1 MANASI
7 FCVCLIEQTGYFVV
21 YSHVKQVLNNTNDT
35 IMKTTKWVIDPAHSE
50 IQFKVKHM
58 MITTVT
64 GTFKEFK
71 SEVETEGDDFSS
83 AKVTFEAA
91 TESVFTN
98 AEQRDAHLRSADFF
112 DSENFPVM
120 SFASSK
126 LEKIDDDT
134 WKLKGDLTIRGVTK
148 PVSLDV
154 EFGGIG
160 KDPWGNTKAGFS
172 LNGKI
177 NRKDWGL
184 NWNAALEAGGVLV
197 SDDVRI
203 YAEVQ
208 YAKQV

>member
-1 MANASI
+1 M
-7 FCVCLIEQTGYFVV
+7 E
-21 YSHVKQVLNNTNDT
+21 
-35 IMKTTKWVIDPAHSE
+35 TTKWVIDPAHSE

-64 GTFKEFK
+64 GSFKEFR
-71 SEVETEGDDFSS
+71 SEVETKGEDF
-83 AKVTFEAA
+83 ATAMVTFEAD
-91 TESVFTN
+91 TTSIFTN

-112 DSENFPVM
+112 DADNFPVM
-120 SFASSK
+120 SFVSSR
-126 LEKIDDDT
+126 LEKIDDES
-134 WKLKGDLTIRGVTK
+134 WQLNGDLTIRGVTN
-148 PVSLDV
+148 PVRLDV
-154 EFGGIG
+154 EFGGVG

-208 YAKQV
+208 YAKQA

>member
-1 MANASI
+1 MND
-7 FCVCLIEQTGYFVV
+7 EQM
-21 YSHVKQVLNNTNDT
+21 LNKSTNY
-35 IMKTTKWVIDPAHSE
+35 IMNKTKWVIDPAHSE

-71 SEVETEGDDFSS
+71 SEVETEGDDFST
-83 AKVTFEAA
+83 AKISFETNTA
-91 TESVFTN
+91 SVFTN
-98 AEQRDAHLRSADFF
+98 ADQRDAHLRSADFF
-112 DSENFPVM
+112 DAENFPVM
-120 SFASSK
+120 SFVSSR
-126 LEKIDDDT
+126 LEKIDDES
-134 WKLKGDLTIRGVTK
+134 WQLKGDLTIRGVTK
-148 PVSLDV
+148 PAKLDV
-154 EFGGIG
+154 EVGGVG

-203 YAEVQ
+203 FAEIQ
-208 YAKQV
+208 YAKQA

>member
-1 MANASI
+1 MFRCFMND
-7 FCVCLIEQTGYFVV
+7 EQM
-21 YSHVKQVLNNTNDT
+21 LNKSTNY
-35 IMKTTKWVIDPAHSE
+35 IMNKTKWVIDPAHSE

-71 SEVETEGDDFSS
+71 SEVETEGDDFST
-83 AKVTFEAA
+83 AKISFETNTA
-91 TESVFTN
+91 SVFTN
-98 AEQRDAHLRSADFF
+98 ADQRDAHLRSADFF
-112 DSENFPVM
+112 DAENFPVM
-120 SFASSK
+120 SFVSSR
-126 LEKIDDDT
+126 LEKIDDES
-134 WKLKGDLTIRGVTK
+134 WQLKGDLTIRGVTK
-148 PVSLDV
+148 PAKLDV
-154 EFGGIG
+154 EVGGVG

-203 YAEVQ
+203 FAEIQ
-208 YAKQV
+208 YAKQA

>member
-1 MANASI
+1 
-7 FCVCLIEQTGYFVV
+7 
-21 YSHVKQVLNNTNDT
+21 
-35 IMKTTKWVIDPAHSE
+35 MKTTKWVIDPAHSE

-71 SEVETEGDDFSS
+71 SEVETEGDDFSA

-126 LEKIDDDT
+126 LDKIDDDT

>member
-1 MANASI
+1 M
-7 FCVCLIEQTGYFVV
+7 E
-21 YSHVKQVLNNTNDT
+21 
-35 IMKTTKWVIDPAHSE
+35 TTKWVIDPAHSE

-64 GTFKEFK
+64 GSFKEFR
-71 SEVETEGDDFSS
+71 SEVETKGEDF
-83 AKVTFEAA
+83 ATAMVTFEAD
-91 TESVFTN
+91 TTSIFTN

-112 DSENFPVM
+112 DADNFPVM
-120 SFASSK
+120 SFVSSR
-126 LEKIDDDT
+126 LEKIDDES
-134 WKLKGDLTIRGVTK
+134 WQLNGDLTIRGVTN
-148 PVSLDV
+148 PVRLDV
-154 EFGGIG
+154 EFGGVG

>member
-1 MANASI
+1 M
-7 FCVCLIEQTGYFVV
+7 
-21 YSHVKQVLNNTNDT
+21 LNIAKNTV
-35 IMKTTKWVIDPAHSE
+35 MKTTKWMIDPAHSE

-64 GTFKEFK
+64 GSFKEFK
-71 SEVETEGDDFSS
+71 SEVETDGDDFAT
-83 AKVTFEAA
+83 AKVSFEASA
-91 TESVFTN
+91 ASVFTN

-112 DSENFPVM
+112 DADNFPVM
-120 SFASSK
+120 RFVSTGLK
-126 LEKIDDDT
+126 NIDEENWQLT
-134 WKLKGDLTIRGVTK
+134 GNLTIRDVTN
-148 PVSLDV
+148 PVKLDV
-154 EFGGIG
+154 EFGGVG

-208 YAKQV
+208 YARQA

>member
-1 MANASI
+1 
-7 FCVCLIEQTGYFVV
+7 
-21 YSHVKQVLNNTNDT
+21 
-35 IMKTTKWVIDPAHSE
+35 MKTTKWVIDPAHSE

-71 SEVETEGDDFSS
+71 SEVETDGDDFST
-83 AKVTFEAA
+83 ARITFEAD

-112 DSENFPVM
+112 DADNFPVM
-120 SFASSK
+120 SFVSSR
-126 LEKIDDDT
+126 LEKVDEGSWQLT
-134 WKLKGDLTIRGVTK
+134 GDLTIRGVAKTIN
-148 PVSLDV
+148 LDV
-154 EFGGIG
+154 EFGGVG

-172 LNGKI
+172 INGKI

-208 YAKQV
+208 YAKQA